1 MKPFW
6 QEHDHYLVTEPTS
19 LGHSLA
25 TEYPTRFVDH
35 FAFGQARI
43 ASRATLAASGLRN
56 FWASLRHTLRD
67 RQDVV
72 TSTGAGPAHFT
83 ALLGRLTGARFVRI
97 ASFWRVGGPLLVG
110 RMGTPFS
117 TTVIDQ

>member
-1 MKPFW
+1 MRISDW
-6 QEHDHYLVTEPTS
+6 SSDVCSSDLDHYLVTEPTA

-56 FWASLRHTLRD
+56 FWASLRHTLRE
-67 RQDVV
+67 RPDVV
-72 TSTGAGPAHFT
+72 ISTGAGS
-83 ALLGRLTGARFVRI
+83 ALLDRKSTRLN
-97 ASFWRVGGPLLVG
+97 S
-110 RMGTPFS
+110 S
-117 TTVIDQ
+117 H